1 MIALKDAKKKLKRIR
16 KNVRGLKQQRQAMK
30 ALLIEI
36 ELFPSRFFKGFANPA
51 WFMADTPFTVN
62 IVKNHPLSLRISHY
76 HVDHDKFEP
85 YVQGMKDLEECEEEL
100 KEQKIFYKEL
110 TTYGDLE
117 KVYRLM
123 YVNRWFFMPSESG
136 SSIQVTE

>member
-1 MIALKDAKKKLKRIR
+1 
-16 KNVRGLKQQRQAMK
+16 MK
-30 ALLIEI
+30 ALLVEI
-36 ELFPSRFFKGFANPA
+36 ELFTSRFCKGFAQPA
-51 WFMADTPFTVN
+51 WFMADAPFTVN

-117 KVYRLM
+117 KVYKIM
-123 YVNRWFFMPSESG
+123 YINEWFSEPESE
-136 SSIQVTE
+136 SSIQVTECRQ